1 MNTAKDWITKLEL
14 LPHPEGGYYKE
25 VYRANEKIDKAGLPS
40 RYSSERAFATSIYY
54 LLESGQF
61 SSFHKLKSDETW
73 HFYNGSPIAI
83 YLISLSGDY
92 QKIVV
97 GDEIGKNQ
105 LLQHTIE
112 RETWFAAE
120 PLEKNSYSLI
130 GCSVAPGFEFD
141 DFELGK
147 RNELLASFTNH
158 SEIISRLTNG

>member
-25 VYRANEKIDKAGLPS
+25 VYRANEKIDKAALPS
-40 RYSSERAFATSIYY
+40 RYSSERTFATSIYY
-54 LLESGQF
+54 LLKSGQF

-73 HFYNGSPIAI
+73 HFYKGSPIAI
-83 YLISLSGDY
+83 YLISLAGKFE
-92 QKIVV
+92 KIVL
-97 GDEIGKNQ
+97 GDEIDKNQ
-105 LLQHTIE
+105 LLQYTIE

-141 DFELGK
+141 DFQLGK
-147 RNELLASFTNH
+147 RAELIMSFPKY
-158 SEIISRLTNG
+158 SEIILRLTNS